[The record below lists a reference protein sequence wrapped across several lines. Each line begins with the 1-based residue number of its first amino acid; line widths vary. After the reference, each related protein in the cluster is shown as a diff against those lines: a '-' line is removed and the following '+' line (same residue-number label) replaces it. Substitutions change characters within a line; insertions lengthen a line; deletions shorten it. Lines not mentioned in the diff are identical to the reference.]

1 MALPLPVLRT
11 IQNAPPKEAW
21 TAIIDYAWEVCS
33 QPLKVGNELS
43 DVSSRDLRIADIDH
57 YLSTS
62 AWDLWTHF
70 KGSTESTAKELIG
83 WWSNR
88 QAGKAVLVLDGFSLR
103 ELPWLL
109 HQAESHGL
117 AICSAKVTTT
127 ELPADTTPF
136 AQALGFGQRSS
147 LGNNGA
153 PAGHRFPGART
164 ETVDLPWKDCAELIH
179 AEPDWFFWHH
189 WPDNRLHYHDDPG
202 KGLHT
207 LAGEIREHLTSEDF
221 WSLAKRLA
229 TGRQLV
235 ITADHGYANSG
246 QFPDADKEQSE
257 YLKKRYKSGRWS
269 NAEEDSFN
277 WVPPLDLVIE
287 SDHGSHRYVNGRRKW
302 KSGGGYPTLTHGG
315 LSLLEVA
322 VPFVVIEAREKGN

>member
-1 MALPLPVLRT
+1 MAFPLSVLRAV
-11 IQNAPPKEAW
+11 QNGDAQEAW
-21 TAIIDYAWEVCS
+21 NAIIEYTSQVCS
-33 QPLKVGNELS
+33 QPLRSGDELKG
-43 DVSSRDLRIADIDH
+43 VSSRDQLIADVDH

-62 AWDLWTHF
+62 AWDLWYRF
-70 KGSTESTAKELIG
+70 KTATESTSNELAQ
-83 WWSNR
+83 WWDSR
-88 QAGKAVLVLDGFSLR
+88 QTGKAVLVLDGLSLR

-109 HQAESHGL
+109 HQAEDRGL
-117 AICSAKVTTT
+117 TIRSSKVTSA

-153 PAGHRFPGART
+153 PSGHRFPGART
-164 ETVDLPWKDCAELIH
+164 ETVDLPWKDCAELVG
-179 AEPDWFFWHH
+179 AEPAWFFWHH

-207 LAGEIREHLTSEDF
+207 LSQEIREHLTSEDF
-221 WSLAKRLA
+221 WTFVKRLA

-269 NAEEDSFN
+269 SADEETRS
-277 WVPPLDLVIE
+277 WIPPLDLVIE
-287 SDHGSHRYVNGRRKW
+287 SERGVHRYVNGRRKW

-315 LSLLEVA
+315 LSVLEVT
-322 VPFVVIEAREKGN
+322 VPFVVIEADGQGS